1 MHFKDYFMS
10 NTNFV
15 KTLVMLIAI
24 AVGVAG
30 ILYARVNLG
39 MSDQDLT
46 AWMRST
52 AGTLALAA
60 AVIWVAVIGLVLI
73 RGRW

>member
-1 MHFKDYFMS
+1 MS